1 GETDDDEVDQAT
13 AGEYYGGKWGVW
25 LRAPDLWFDL
35 LDEFGDRFTPL
46 GEIAEVRFGVKSGKD
61 SFFFPIDHTTEA
73 LKTEE
78 DPVRFRHAYGV
89 PREVVE
95 SGDVRLVRCGEE
107 RGEIRPLET
116 KFLEPEV
123 HSLMEVDGFTV
134 APEDCGRQIVLIG
147 KSREALEGTYA
158 GQYVAWGE
166 EKKVHQ
172 GATCAARETEERAW
186 YDLTGHE
193 RSVIL
198 WPKERQYRHIAPTN
212 PHQVVANCRLYEIHP
227 SEEYGDADLWG
238 GMLNSSWVLLSS
250 LQYGRPVG
258 NEGNWSTMVVDVNM
272 MRVPD
277 PRRADGDVL
286 ARVQEAFRRLKDRK
300 ALQFLSARRMREMAW
315 RQAGK
320 EAELEKLSDLCELD
334 MTDRRELDDAVLAML
349 GVASAK
355 RRKEMIDALY
365 RYLREFFER
374 TRQKEEKAILN
385 KNKARRRGKT
395 DPAELAAQIYQELAE
410 DHGDFLRR
418 YDPDFLDKMR
428 PFDTYEIPAEG
439 VPVPYRDMFVP
450 HSVRFIKGKKTQIAL
465 LRTQSPVQDDLI
477 VLICRSGLR
486 GLVRVPHE
494 ENECRRVL
502 GAYESFIGKRETL
515 LRRLIEERSAD
526 EDLQRMIYDAL
537 LPLVLSGRKEEK
549 KQDL

>member
-1 GETDDDEVDQAT
+1 
-13 AGEYYGGKWGVW
+13 
-25 LRAPDLWFDL
+25 
-35 LDEFGDRFTPL
+35 
-46 GEIAEVRFGVKSGKD
+46 
-61 SFFFPIDHTTEA
+61 
-73 LKTEE
+73 
-78 DPVRFRHAYGV
+78 
-89 PREVVE
+89 
-95 SGDVRLVRCGEE
+95 
-107 RGEIRPLET
+107 
-116 KFLEPEV
+116 
-123 HSLMEVDGFTV
+123 
-134 APEDCGRQIVLIG
+134 
-147 KSREALEGTYA
+147 
-158 GQYVAWGE
+158 
-166 EKKVHQ
+166 
-172 GATCAARETEERAW
+172 
-186 YDLTGHE
+186 
-193 RSVIL
+193 
-198 WPKERQYRHIAPTN
+198 
-212 PHQVVANCRLYEIHP
+212 
-227 SEEYGDADLWG
+227 
-238 GMLNSSWVLLSS
+238 MLNSSWVLLSS

-277 PRRADGDVL
+277 PRRADDKAL
-286 ARVQEAFRRLKDRK
+286 ERVQGAFRKLKGRK

-315 RQAGK
+315 RQSGK

-349 GVASAK
+349 GVAPAK
-355 RRKEMIDALY
+355 RRGEMIDALY
-365 RYLREFFER
+365 GYLREFFER

-410 DHGDFLRR
+410 SHGEFLRR
-418 YDPDFLDKMR
+418 YDPDFLDKTR

-450 HSVRFIKGKKTQIAL
+450 HSVRFIKGKKTQTAL

-502 GAYESFIGKRETL
+502 GAYEGFIGKRENL

-526 EDLQRMIYDAL
+526 EDLQRVIYDAL
-537 LPLVLSGRKEEK
+537 LPLVLSGRREEK
-549 KQDL
+549 KQNL

>member
-1 GETDDDEVDQAT
+1 
-13 AGEYYGGKWGVW
+13 
-25 LRAPDLWFDL
+25 
-35 LDEFGDRFTPL
+35 
-46 GEIAEVRFGVKSGKD
+46 
-61 SFFFPIDHTTEA
+61 
-73 LKTEE
+73 
-78 DPVRFRHAYGV
+78 
-89 PREVVE
+89 VE

-172 GATCAARETEERAW
+172 GSTCAARETEARGW
-186 YDLTGHE
+186 YDLTGH
-193 RSVIL
+193 RRGSL
-198 WPKERQYRHIAPTN
+198 FWPMAQQYKHAVPINEHDLICNHNLFDLFPK
-212 PHQVVANCRLYEIHP
+212 QI
-227 SEEYGDADLWG
+227 DAEAFG
-238 GMLNSSWVLLSS
+238 GVLNSSWVVLSKF
-250 LQYGRPVG
+250 QYGRPVG
-258 NEGNWSTMVVDVNM
+258 VEGNLKTEVVDVNM

-277 PRRADGDVL
+277 PRRADSKAL
-286 ARVQEAFRRLKDRK
+286 ARVREAFRKLKGRK

-320 EAELEKLSDLCELD
+320 EAELEKLSDLSELD
-334 MTDRRELDDAVLAML
+334 MADRRELDDAVLMML
-349 GVASAK
+349 GVASTK

-410 DHGDFLRR
+410 NHGDFLRQ
-418 YDPDFLDKMR
+418 YDPDFLDKAR

-450 HSVRFIKGKKTQIAL
+450 HSIRFIKGKKTQTAL
-465 LRTQSPVQDDLI
+465 LRTQNPVHDDLI

-486 GLVRVPHE
+486 GLVRIPHE
-494 ENECRRVL
+494 EDECRRVL
-502 GAYESFIGKRETL
+502 GVYESFIGKRETL

-537 LPLVLSGRKEEK
+537 LPLVLSGRRKEK